1 MGDGERDELLGT
13 VNISRMTA
21 QKFGTFVCT
30 RRSGSMELSNSLHA
44 GQQLRPVL
52 VYLVNSFRHSR
63 QLWVRG
69 EVKVRPLYL
78 QTCCEG
84 S

>member
-13 VNISRMTA
+13 VNISRMTG
-21 QKFGTFVCT
+21 QQFGTFVCT
-30 RRSGSMELSNSLHA
+30 RRSGSMELSSSLHA
-44 GQQLRPVL
+44 GQQLRTVL
-52 VYLVNSFRHSR
+52 VLVNSSRHSR

-69 EVKVRPLYL
+69 EAKVKPLYL

>member
-21 QKFGTFVCT
+21 QQFGTFVCT
-30 RRSGSMELSNSLHA
+30 RRSGSMELSSNLHA

-52 VYLVNSFRHSR
+52 VSWSTLSDTADSC
-63 QLWVRG
+63 G
-69 EVKVRPLYL
+69 SAVKRK
-78 QTCCEG
+78 
-84 S
+84 